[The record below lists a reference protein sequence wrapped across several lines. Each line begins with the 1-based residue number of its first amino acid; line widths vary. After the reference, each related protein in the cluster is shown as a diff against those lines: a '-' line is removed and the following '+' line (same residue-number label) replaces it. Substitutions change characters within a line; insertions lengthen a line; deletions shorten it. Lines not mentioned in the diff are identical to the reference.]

1 MLSEDLTYIR
11 NWTPRLSDA
20 ANGDASSTTT
30 VKNEQPEGRPS
41 ILTSN
46 GETGFLKHNEGSG
59 FNASAAVSAANLPER
74 FPSPPMTIKQETI
87 AAAGIS
93 HHTELSP
100 LSASSVSSSSSP
112 PLINAGEAKMVTDR
126 FASLT
131 SKVVVSGQTYIKLEE
146 IGSGGSSKVYRM
158 LGPDLKIVA
167 LKKIKLKRLDPQ
179 SIAQYTNE
187 IQLLKRLQGNPH
199 IIRLI
204 AAESDLQQRQINVVR
219 LKLKRA
225 ESLLVLTGFEIFV
238 DYGTWRDRLE

>member
-1 MLSEDLTYIR
+1 
-11 NWTPRLSDA
+11 
-20 ANGDASSTTT
+20 
-30 VKNEQPEGRPS
+30 
-41 ILTSN
+41 
-46 GETGFLKHNEGSG
+46 
-59 FNASAAVSAANLPER
+59 
-74 FPSPPMTIKQETI
+74 
-87 AAAGIS
+87 
-93 HHTELSP
+93 
-100 LSASSVSSSSSP
+100 
-112 PLINAGEAKMVTDR
+112 MVNDR

-199 IIRLI
+199 IIKLI

-219 LKLKRA
+219 L
-225 ESLLVLTGFEIFV
+225 
-238 DYGTWRDRLE
+238 